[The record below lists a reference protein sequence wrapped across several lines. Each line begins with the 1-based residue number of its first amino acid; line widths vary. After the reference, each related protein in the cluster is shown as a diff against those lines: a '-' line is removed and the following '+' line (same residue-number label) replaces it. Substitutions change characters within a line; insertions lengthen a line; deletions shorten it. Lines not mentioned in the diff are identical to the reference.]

1 MKKTSPW
8 LFLVVGLL
16 LVGMV
21 LWKTTEKFQP
31 EFLDRTQIAKTI
43 AVEDS
48 SFDQRTNH
56 MDPSPFSMGPIEGT
70 QTPFQVNQ
78 YRAYVQ

>member
-1 MKKTSPW
+1 MKPW
-8 LFLVVGLL
+8 LLFLVALVVLGLI
-16 LVGMV
+16 VF
-21 LWKTTEKFQP
+21 KTTEKFQP

-56 MDPSPFSMGPIEGT
+56 MDPAPFSLGPLQGT
-70 QTPFQVNQ
+70 ETPFRVNQ
-78 YRAYVQ
+78 YTSYMV

>member
-1 MKKTSPW
+1 MKAP
-8 LFLVVGLL
+8 LVLAAALIILGF
-16 LVGMV
+16 V
-21 LWKTTEKFQP
+21 LWKTTERFQP
-31 EFLDRTQIAKTI
+31 QFIDRAQVKKTM

-48 SFDQRTNH
+48 AYAQQTNH
-56 MDPSPFSMGPIEGT
+56 MEPGSYSMGPIQGV